1 MPDTVSSSR
10 PAESSGHSVGVGRAE
25 ATATLVVLL
34 ACEPCA
40 TLEGLVERL
49 KAFNSCGPVRVLVR
63 GDCPQALEAGRRV
76 AASGIWPVELV
87 LAPGLLQPEP
97 GDSYAHLLTMPVGTA
112 PQDLDDLVLA
122 FSDALLWF
130 GVDDAGFVVRARVL
144 GKSEQPAPEWKSAAR
159 GSLDL
164 GASLNPSSSLWGKF
178 WFVVAG
184 LVDQQAIA
192 WLSLRKK
199 PLKDDPK
206 RGSLK
211 NGWEQIRSKLSSS
224 QRNIPYIGPGKWLE
238 LCPDPRF
245 GTRSSDPGSRD
256 ALLPDENQPLIRH
269 FLDME
274 RQALHGSFLHRD
286 SIWLVHFFGAF
297 AVFAAVAG
305 AVHLWFENWVWYAL
319 ELAVLALILS
329 IVYRVRT
336 SRLHERW
343 ALRRFVAEQLR
354 VALVT
359 LPVLVIPRILLT
371 PDRPT
376 ASLTA
381 RYQGPVSGEFEN
393 RTRRRLREEHHHSQA
408 LQAAALTQI
417 KYAVREQGPTQVKGA
432 EPTLEEARDWLE
444 LMLQD
449 QVKWHKDNIETL
461 TTVEVRLSAIAR
473 AIFILAFVA
482 VLAHFGS
489 EFGLLPHVEWG
500 LLLTAAFPA
509 IAAAAHGAAAR
520 LGISNR
526 ARQSEVTLAAMQSQV
541 ERVRAAKTW
550 ETLRYS
556 AAAAGDI
563 MSSEA
568 DAWHRIVRA
577 HDDDVPS

>member
-1 MPDTVSSSR
+1 MPDTVSSFGV
-10 PAESSGHSVGVGRAE
+10 AESSGHSVGVGRAE

-34 ACEPCA
+34 ACDPCA
-40 TLEGLVERL
+40 TLEGLAERL
-49 KAFNSCGPVRVLVR
+49 KAFDSCGPVRVLVR

-87 LAPGLLQPEP
+87 LAPGLLRPEP

-130 GVDDAGFVVRARVL
+130 GVDDASFVARARAL
-144 GKSEQPAPEWKSAAR
+144 GKSEQPAPKWKNAAR

-164 GASLNPSSSLWGKF
+164 GVSLNPSSSFWGKF
-178 WFVVAG
+178 WFAVAG
-184 LVDQQAIA
+184 LVDQQATA

-199 PLKDDPK
+199 PREDDLK

-211 NGWEQIRSKLSSS
+211 NGWKQIRSKLSSS
-224 QRNIPYIGPGKWLE
+224 QRNLPYIGPGKWLE
-238 LCPDPRF
+238 LCPDLRF
-245 GTRSSDPGSRD
+245 SARSSHTDSRD
-256 ALLPDENQPLIRH
+256 TLLPDENQPLIRH

-359 LPVLVIPRILLT
+359 LPVLVVPRILLT
-371 PDRPT
+371 PDRPA

-381 RYQGPVSGEFEN
+381 RYQEPVSEFEN

-408 LQAAALTQI
+408 LQAAAVTQI
-417 KYAVREQGPTQVKGA
+417 KYAVREQGPTQFKDA
-432 EPTLEEARDWLE
+432 EPTLEEARVWLE
-444 LMLQD
+444 LMLKD
-449 QVKWHKDNIETL
+449 QVNWHTGNIETL

-473 AIFILAFVA
+473 AIFVLAFVA
-482 VLAHFGS
+482 VLAHIGA
-489 EFGLLPHVEWG
+489 EFSLLPHVEWG

-526 ARQSEVTLAAMQSQV
+526 ARQSEVTLAAMQPQV
-541 ERVRAAKTW
+541 ERV
-550 ETLRYS
+550 S
-556 AAAAGDI
+556 AAQSWQALRHSAATAGDI